1 MRSGCG
7 GDNTVACRSRSARE
21 MSGDAHRDFNGVIS
35 MGSDSIDFD
44 PNYTGSIESDP
55 IDSLDQSSLTPL
67 IPYDPINSS
76 TRR

>member
-55 IDSLDQSSLTPL
+55 IDSPL
-67 IPYDPINSS
+67 IPH
-76 TRR
+76 